1 MLPVAWGELWPLFN
15 RDENLVYFGTTVD
28 AWCREFTVELSL
40 ATGTALHEELKGN
53 ETGVSA
59 GRAAPKLHGI
69 VPGRDRKIYSHVL
82 LCCRITPDAKIKVE
96 AYYFSKMPS
105 GRRLLRLQ
113 AR

>member
-1 MLPVAWGELWPLFN
+1 LFH
-15 RDENLVYFGTTVD
+15 RDKNLVYCGTTVD
-28 AWCREFTVELSL
+28 ARCRAFTAELSL

-59 GRAAPKLHGI
+59 GRAAPRLHGI
-69 VPGRDRKIYSHVL
+69 EPGRDRKMYSHVL
-82 LCCRITPDAKIKVE
+82 LCCRITPDAKTKVE

-105 GRRLLRLQ
+105 GRRLLCLQ